1 MSKRTTF
8 TNVTPLPAGVSREA
22 ALGFL
27 HDHEAMIDLNPLVIE
42 RHRLP
47 EPPAYAPDDER
58 ASPEAGGAGCTWWS
72 MTDMI
77 TYLPGIKGELTY
89 AAAFLDLR
97 HGLQTHVYA
106 PMGTDIRNRWT
117 LGGTLPGEPVEP
129 VELGLGAPHQGLYI
143 REVCSSPLLFPL
155 LASLK
160 LHVESSFSCSV
171 APFHPELFRRLLGG
185 KLCPDRRADVIL
197 PFAVGTH
204 QDVELRCNF
213 LMAGFVRKTL
223 SKAHTKVIENIAERA
238 KAQTEGARGPDGSA
252 ANGGG
257 VNVLND
263 GVYGQGGDYD
273 SQQAAATATA
283 VARRQR
289 RLDNAAAHLPP
300 VYGHRAAASET
311 NLSPISPTTPDTL
324 CPSLASGQYFHTH
337 QDSWS
342 SANGGWPLHPRG
354 EGDRSQEG
362 SQ

>member
-143 REVCSSPLLFPL
+143 REVCSSPPPFPAACKSQASCRVFFFLLCCPI
-155 LASLK
+155 
-160 LHVESSFSCSV
+160 SSRTVPPSFGW
-171 APFHPELFRRLLGG
+171 E
-185 KLCPDRRADVIL
+185 
-197 PFAVGTH
+197 
-204 QDVELRCNF
+204 
-213 LMAGFVRKTL
+213 TL
-223 SKAHTKVIENIAERA
+223 S
-238 KAQTEGARGPDGSA
+238 
-252 ANGGG
+252 
-257 VNVLND
+257 
-263 GVYGQGGDYD
+263 
-273 SQQAAATATA
+273 
-283 VARRQR
+283 
-289 RLDNAAAHLPP
+289 
-300 VYGHRAAASET
+300 
-311 NLSPISPTTPDTL
+311 
-324 CPSLASGQYFHTH
+324 
-337 QDSWS
+337 
-342 SANGGWPLHPRG
+342 
-354 EGDRSQEG
+354 RSTR
-362 SQ
+362 

>member
-42 RHRLP
+42 RHRLA

-58 ASPEAGGAGCTWWS
+58 AESGSGCTWWS

-117 LGGTLPGEPVEP
+117 LGGTLPGEPAEP
-129 VELGLGAPHQGLYI
+129 VELGLGAPRQGLYI
-143 REVCSSPLLFPL
+143 RE
-155 LASLK
+155 
-160 LHVESSFSCSV
+160 
-171 APFHPELFRRLLGG
+171 
-185 KLCPDRRADVIL
+185 
-197 PFAVGTH
+197 
-204 QDVELRCNF
+204 DVELRCNF

-238 KAQTEGARGPDGSA
+238 KAQTGPQNPDSPNAG
-252 ANGGG
+252 NGID
-257 VNVLND
+257 D
-263 GVYGQGGDYD
+263 GVYGQGGDYE
-273 SQQAAATATA
+273 SQTAAAIAT
-283 VARRQR
+283 RRQR
-289 RLDNAAAHLPP
+289 RLNNAANNLPP

-311 NLSPISPTTPDTL
+311 NLSPISPSSPEPL
-324 CPSLASGQYFHTH
+324 SPSRASGQYFHTH

-342 SANGGWPLHPRG
+342 SANGGWPLHPPQRPQPRRG
-354 EGDRSQEG
+354 SHPAGTAATVMSRSPLNDGGDGASFGQQRNQGQNQPHQPHIAEL
-362 SQ
+362 Q